1 MKTRFAFFQYISIA
15 FAIFS
20 TIIFCYRH
28 AKATKNDPPLIIYC
42 VGNQDS
48 TGSCT
53 QEESPMAENQNPI
66 NCTITSWPF
75 VKCDSQTSSGTKNYN
90 CFALSNT
97 NSHNQISLSCQIS
110 MDNHD
115 EKSLSKTLPDEE
127 QDSTTMAEDKN
138 TIDITEE
145 PVVLQSP
152 FNQSLTKEE
161 LRKEIPQDFD
171 KAFN

>member
-1 MKTRFAFFQYISIA
+1 
-15 FAIFS
+15 
-20 TIIFCYRH
+20 
-28 AKATKNDPPLIIYC
+28 
-42 VGNQDS
+42 
-48 TGSCT
+48 
-53 QEESPMAENQNPI
+53 
-66 NCTITSWPF
+66 
-75 VKCDSQTSSGTKNYN
+75 
-90 CFALSNT
+90 
-97 NSHNQISLSCQIS
+97 